1 LTPGRRPGTNV
12 ALMNRFDA
20 YFFYFFGF
28 FSPKHMGGCT
38 NA

>member
-1 LTPGRRPGTNV
+1 
-12 ALMNRFDA
+12 MNRFA
-20 YFFYFFGF
+20 ATFFYFFGF

>member
-1 LTPGRRPGTNV
+1 
-12 ALMNRFDA
+12 MNRFAA

-28 FSPKHMGGCT
+28 FSPKHVGGCT

>member
-1 LTPGRRPGTNV
+1 
-12 ALMNRFDA
+12 MNRFA
-20 YFFYFFGF
+20 AHYFYFFGF